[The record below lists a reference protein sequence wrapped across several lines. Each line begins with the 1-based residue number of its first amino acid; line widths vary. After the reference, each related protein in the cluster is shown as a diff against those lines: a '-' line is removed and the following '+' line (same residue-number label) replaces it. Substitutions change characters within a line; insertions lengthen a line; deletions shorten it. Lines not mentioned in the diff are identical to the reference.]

1 MTREEII
8 EFIRNLFNK
17 DKGNT
22 LNKELKIHKEVDEF
36 LQKMIDDEPWF
47 ESKRRAFSCVARGIF
62 HKVVCPTCGQ
72 DIPVMKAIQGRTH
85 CSSKCNGN
93 DSETRRKV
101 METNLERYGAENTF
115 ASDKIKQKIREIN
128 LERYG
133 TDNPS
138 KSEQIKSKIKTVM
151 MERYGVESA

>member
-93 DSETRRKV
+93 DLETRKKATATTEGLPRCSLLNLFAETLQAFPAVQKRK
-101 METNLERYGAENTF
+101 T
-115 ASDKIKQKIREIN
+115 K
-128 LERYG
+128 
-133 TDNPS
+133 P
-138 KSEQIKSKIKTVM
+138 
-151 MERYGVESA
+151 